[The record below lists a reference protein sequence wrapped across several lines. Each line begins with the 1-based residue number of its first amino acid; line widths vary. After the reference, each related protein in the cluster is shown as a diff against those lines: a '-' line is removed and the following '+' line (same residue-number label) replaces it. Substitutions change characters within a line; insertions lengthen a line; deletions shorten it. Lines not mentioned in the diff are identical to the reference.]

1 MRTAPTEAWVPV
13 RTRRRHRIPPS
24 VASLMKPDP
33 PSASSGDSLTDVA
46 NRMRSSR
53 VSAVAV
59 MEDVRLVGIITER
72 DLVRAV
78 AEGLDPRTT
87 AVSDCM
93 TQSPHTIAA
102 HEPASMAAERMI
114 ELGVRHLPVM
124 RDDRVVGVVSAR
136 DLLHLGR
143 PLPLGLL
150 SYEPW

>member
-1 MRTAPTEAWVPV
+1 
-13 RTRRRHRIPPS
+13 
-24 VASLMKPDP
+24 MKPDAP
-33 PSASSGDSLTDVA
+33 AASSGDSLTDVA
-46 NRMRSSR
+46 NQMRSSR

-59 MEDVRLVGIITER
+59 MEDIRLVGIITER

-87 AVSDCM
+87 VVSDSM
-93 TQSPHTIAA
+93 TRSPHTIAA
-102 HEPASMAAERMI
+102 AEPASTAAERMI

-124 RDDRVVGVVSAR
+124 KDDRVVGMVSAR

-143 PLPLGLL
+143 PLPLELL

>member
-1 MRTAPTEAWVPV
+1 MRV
-13 RTRRRHRIPPS
+13 RRRHRMPPS
-24 VASLMKPDP
+24 VASLMKADVLA
-33 PSASSGDSLTDVA
+33 ASSSDSLTDVA

-53 VSAVAV
+53 ISAVAV
-59 MEDVRLVGIITER
+59 MESDRLVGIITER

-78 AEGLDPRTT
+78 AEGLDPRRT

-102 HEPASMAAERMI
+102 DEVASIAAERMI

-124 RDDRVVGVVSAR
+124 RGDRVVGVVSAP

-143 PLPLGLL
+143 PLPLDLL